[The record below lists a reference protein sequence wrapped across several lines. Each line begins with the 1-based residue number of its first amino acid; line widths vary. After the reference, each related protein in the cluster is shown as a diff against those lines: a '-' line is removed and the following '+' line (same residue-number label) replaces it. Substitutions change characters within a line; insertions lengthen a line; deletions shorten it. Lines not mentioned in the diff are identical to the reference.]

1 MPCRGWGAELLVG
14 AAVGTVNVLDLQSG
28 RKASQSSWSVR
39 LQEGG
44 LLRINTTEKG
54 GYHTRR
60 AEDENPQSWNLDI
73 NSLSGSHRA
82 QAEP

>member
-1 MPCRGWGAELLVG
+1 MQWCPWHCNCNQASGQKDA
-14 AAVGTVNVLDLQSG
+14 LQN
-28 RKASQSSWSVR
+28 SWSV
-39 LQEGG
+39 LLEEGG
-44 LLRINTTEKG
+44 LLRINTTEREG
-54 GYHTRR
+54 TALWR